1 MGLVEFL
8 RLLDYRL
15 VQVSYLILECVCA
28 FFKFIL
34 CRVSL
39 LVEVAEL
46 LLEPDDML
54 DAMVLNFSDGSI
66 SALE

>member
-1 MGLVEFL
+1 MLEY
-8 RLLDYRL
+8 RYRL
-15 VQVSYLILECVCA
+15 AQILYLILESDCA
-28 FFKFIL
+28 FCALFAFKL
-34 CRVSL
+34 RQVSL